1 MTPQAGC
8 ACQPPVASEQG
19 YIQRFGESDVAG
31 VVDGEVVAELPAT
44 GQQGPVGRSLER
56 QGGQVGQGQR
66 RTAQVSR
73 AAVHL
78 PA

>member
-1 MTPQAGC
+1 MTRQAGC
-8 ACQPPVASEQG
+8 ASQPPVAGEQG
-19 YIQRFGESDVAG
+19 YIQRFGESDIGG
-31 VVDGEVVAELPAT
+31 VVDGEVVAQFPAA
-44 GQQGPVGRSLER
+44 GQQGPVGCSLEW
-56 QGGQVGQGQR
+56 QSGKVGQGQG